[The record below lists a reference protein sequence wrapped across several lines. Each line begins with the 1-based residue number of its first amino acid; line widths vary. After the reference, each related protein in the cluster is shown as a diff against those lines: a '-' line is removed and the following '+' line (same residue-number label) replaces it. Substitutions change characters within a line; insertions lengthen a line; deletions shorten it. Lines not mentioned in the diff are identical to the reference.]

1 MFADTEMCAEAR
13 GHAWSCC
20 VYKAKT
26 EFYNSNELES
36 LCFFNTI

>member
-1 MFADTEMCAEAR
+1 MHVCLQTLKCVQKHVDMR
-13 GHAWSCC
+13 GHA

-36 LCFFNTI
+36 